1 MRGSN
6 PPYAAFEVREPD
18 VLTWLYLTGI
28 LYEILWAG
36 LTALFFIFTI
46 IKLKNLNKAVC
57 MTTKSKH
64 SNPFMPWA
72 VWAVATLYFFY
83 DYIQQVAPGAM
94 EKELATHFQANAA
107 TMGFIASV
115 YFYSYALMQIPIGMM
130 ADRFGPHRPLIVAA
144 IISSSAGALFTFT
157 STPAEAIGVRI
168 ILGAATGFSFVSC
181 LKLVDNWFPPK
192 KFATMVG
199 LTNIIGM
206 SGAVMGEAPLTEA
219 ISQVGWQKTLLG
231 IAGFGTIIVI
241 LIIFLIRDHPSKRT
255 DKPAFKKNVGVAETL
270 SALKSIFRNPHAW
283 FNAGYA
289 ATINMVYTGFGAL
302 WGTVY
307 ISKLYSISTTDAAFV
322 VSLLFVGAIPGS
334 FFFGWF
340 SDRLGKRGLPMIIAA
355 IGGLTCMATVVYVPE
370 IPITM
375 MYVLMFILGFSC
387 AGNVVAYAYGN
398 DISPQG
404 ANGISLG
411 FVNTFL
417 IGGSAMAQPLIGW
430 LLETGANGAKTFSVN
445 DFRYSM
451 SVLVAAKAVALVA
464 AAIVTKRESK

>member
-1 MRGSN
+1 MNTGS
-6 PPYAAFEVREPD
+6 AS
-18 VLTWLYLTGI
+18 
-28 LYEILWAG
+28 
-36 LTALFFIFTI
+36 
-46 IKLKNLNKAVC
+46 K
-57 MTTKSKH
+57 KS
-64 SNPFMPWA
+64 FMPWA

-94 EKELATHFQANAA
+94 EKELAVHFQANAA

-144 IISSSAGALFTFT
+144 IVSSTAGALFTYT

-181 LKLVDNWFPPK
+181 LKLVDNWFPPQ

-199 LTNIIGM
+199 LTNIVGM
-206 SGAVMGEAPLTEA
+206 SGAVMGEAPLTVA

-231 IAGFGTIIVI
+231 IAGFGAIIVL
-241 LIIFLIRDHPSKRT
+241 LIIFLIKDRPSKQKNKT
-255 DKPAFKKNVGVAETL
+255 TTKKIIGFAETF
-270 SALKSIFRNPHAW
+270 SALKSIFSNPHAW

-307 ISKLYSISTTDAAFV
+307 ISQLYGISTTDAAFV
-322 VSLLFVGAIPGS
+322 VSMLFVGAIPGS

-340 SDRLGKRGLPMIIAA
+340 SDRIGKRGLPMIIAA
-355 IGGLTCMATVVYVPE
+355 SGGLSCMAAVVYIPE
-370 IPITM
+370 IPIYF
-375 MYVLMFILGFSC
+375 MYALMFVLGFSC

-398 DISPQG
+398 DISPKG
-404 ANGISLG
+404 ADGISLG

-430 LLETGANGAKTFSVN
+430 MLETSAHGAKTFTIA
-445 DFRYSM
+445 DFRYSL
-451 SVLVAAKAVALVA
+451 SILIAAKAIALT
-464 AAIVTKRESK
+464 AAIIVSKKESS

>member
-1 MRGSN
+1 MK
-6 PPYAAFEVREPD
+6 
-18 VLTWLYLTGI
+18 
-28 LYEILWAG
+28 
-36 LTALFFIFTI
+36 TAKT
-46 IKLKNLNKAVC
+46 
-57 MTTKSKH
+57 H
-64 SNPFMPWA
+64 SAMPWI
-72 VWAVATLYFFY
+72 VWTVATLYFFY
-83 DYIQQVAPGAM
+83 DYMQQVAPGAM

-115 YFYSYALMQIPIGMM
+115 YFYSYALMQIPIGVM
-130 ADRFGPHRPLIVAA
+130 ADRFGPHRPLAVAA
-144 IISSSAGALFTFT
+144 IISSCAGALFTFT
-157 STPAEAIGVRI
+157 ATPAEAIGVRI

-181 LKLVDNWFPPK
+181 LKLVDNWFPPR

-219 ISQVGWQKTLLG
+219 VAMVGWKSTLLG
-231 IAGFGTIIVI
+231 IAGFGAVIVL
-241 LIIFLIRDHPSKRT
+241 LIIFLIKDHPAKGKSRI
-255 DKPAFKKNVGVAETL
+255 PAEKILNIAETI
-270 SALKSIFRNPHAW
+270 SALGAIFRNPHAW

-307 ISKLYSISTTDAAFV
+307 ISQLYGISTTDGAFV
-322 VSLLFVGAIPGS
+322 VSMLFVGAIPGS

-340 SDRLGKRGLPMIIAA
+340 SDRIGKRGLPMIIAA
-355 IGGLTCMATVVYVPE
+355 SGGLSCMAAVVYLPA
-370 IPITM
+370 IPITL
-375 MYVLMFILGFSC
+375 MYGLMFVLGFSC

-404 ANGISLG
+404 ASGISLG

-430 LLETGANGAKTFSVN
+430 LLEIGAHGAKEFTLK
-445 DFRYSM
+445 DFRFSLT
-451 SVLVAAKAVALVA
+451 VLVAAKAVALVA
-464 AAIVTKRESK
+464 AIIVSRKELKKD